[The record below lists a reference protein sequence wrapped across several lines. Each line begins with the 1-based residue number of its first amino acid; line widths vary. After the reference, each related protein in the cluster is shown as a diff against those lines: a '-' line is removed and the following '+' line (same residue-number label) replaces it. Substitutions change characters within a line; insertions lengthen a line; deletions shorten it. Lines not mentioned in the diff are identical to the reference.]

1 MGKKQT
7 TKPESPDPLCL
18 GERGLGMR
26 LILWSSSCRA
36 HWSHVSWPEDGW
48 FQILQQAE
56 WCLNPS
62 NRKAENTHF
71 VWDQLV
77 LECNGS
83 VPNYIPE
90 SIKFV
95 YCSLVEGLL
104 RVQFFLVMIGCY
116 GPCGSPYDSFSH
128 THVALVTH
136 NHQFPFSQR
145 SLLEGLHPRG

>member
-1 MGKKQT
+1 MVSSLAAVQRK
-7 TKPESPDPLCL
+7 
-18 GERGLGMR
+18 
-26 LILWSSSCRA
+26 LILKDTYNLR
-36 HWSHVSWPEDGW
+36 E
-48 FQILQQAE
+48 AE
-56 WCLNPS
+56 RCLNPY

-104 RVQFFLVMIGCY
+104 RVQSLMVMIGCY
-116 GPCGSPYDSFSH
+116 GLCGSPYDPFSH
-128 THVALVTH
+128 THTLS
-136 NHQFPFSQR
+136 NSC
-145 SLLEGLHPRG
+145 S